1 MYVQICQNTY
11 TILTHAPLVLIAYTN
26 NAYTINACSISI
38 NCMTQ
43 NNETNGIEEQL
54 FVPSDRDNSIE
65 MNTSLRIDKVTLE
78 RLDDL
83 AEESE
88 ELSKAKIVNALVY
101 AVWAAEVGD
110 EDNQSEGQ

>member
-1 MYVQICQNTY
+1 MSKHLYNINACVHSINCMTQ
-11 TILTHAPLVLIAYTN
+11 N
-26 NAYTINACSISI
+26 NAYTINACVHSI

-78 RLDDL
+78 RLYDL

-101 AVWAAEVGD
+101 AVWADEVGGD
-110 EDNQSEGQ
+110 DNQSDV

>member
-26 NAYTINACSISI
+26 NAYTINACVISI

-54 FVPSDRDNSIE
+54 FVPSKRENSID

-83 AEESE
+83 SEESE
-88 ELSKAKIVNALVY
+88 GLSKAKIVNALVY
-101 AVWAAEVGD
+101 AVWAAEIGGD
-110 EDNQSEGQ
+110 DNQSDGQ

>member
-26 NAYTINACSISI
+26 NAYTNNACVHSI
-38 NCMTQ
+38 NWMTQ
-43 NNETNGIEEQL
+43 NNETNGIEEQF

-65 MNTSLRIDKVTLE
+65 MNTSLRIDNVTLE

-88 ELSKAKIVNALVY
+88 GLSKAKIVNALVY
-101 AVWAAEVGD
+101 AVWAAEIGGD
-110 EDNQSEGQ
+110 DNQSDV

>member
-43 NNETNGIEEQL
+43 NNETNGIEEQF

-65 MNTSLRIDKVTLE
+65 MNTSLRIDNVTLE

-101 AVWAAEVGD
+101 AVWADEVGGD
-110 EDNQSEGQ
+110 DNQSDV

>member
-43 NNETNGIEEQL
+43 NNETNGIEEQF

-101 AVWAAEVGD
+101 AVWADEVGGD
-110 EDNQSEGQ
+110 DNQSDV